1 MATIDL
7 TSEPPYLC
15 AGYCKKCR
23 KATTHISMPIRLVVP
38 GLVDMRD
45 ELSHCLECAPH
56 TLNAL
61 AANSTL
67 ARLIHEQQA
76 KVEMYE
82 YLRTLSVPEFEKLVR
97 ENLSGNG
104 AFDGLV
110 RDAMLARKKEE
121 EIQNR
126 LVGRTL
132 LRPYLRDDVD
142 DTSEL
147 DKQDFADFDRDC
159 GDR

>member
-15 AGYCKKCR
+15 SGYCKKCR
-23 KATTHISMPIRLVVP
+23 KATTFISMPIRLVVP

-61 AANSTL
+61 AATSTL

-82 YLRTLSVPEFEKLVR
+82 YLRTLSVPAFEKLVR
-97 ENLSGNG
+97 DNVSGKG
-104 AFDGLV
+104 AFDDLV
-110 RDAMLARKKEE
+110 RNAMLARKKEE
-121 EIQNR
+121 EIQNQ
-126 LVGRTL
+126 LAGRTM
-132 LRPYLRDDVD
+132 LRPYLCDDI
-142 DTSEL
+142 SEL